1 MAGPRVDLLVL
12 LCAAQTMA
20 PVSSKTM
27 KRVLVVPWSMAP
39 MGLHG
44 VFPCNLLL
52 RGDEPRRL
60 RRKIG
65 VDPLRRAGGHVQPEL
80 RAAPQDI
87 PGAPRPFA
95 AHEVIDFRCREP
107 APKSSPRSPMDRA
120 PFRDSSARVP

>member
-44 VFPCNLLL
+44 VSPATFYC
-52 RGDEPRRL
+52 
-60 RRKIG
+60 
-65 VDPLRRAGGHVQPEL
+65 
-80 RAAPQDI
+80 AAMSP
-87 PGAPRPFA
+87 AAFA
-95 AHEVIDFRCREP
+95 AR
-107 APKSSPRSPMDRA
+107 
-120 PFRDSSARVP
+120 